1 MNVHMPSSDD
11 TDLVAEWDESYQEES
26 CPVCGRD
33 VGPDPDGGFY
43 VEGDPTGVDFAHLIA
58 IYVAGPRFLEWYE
71 QQGHQGL
78 EFVPIRGGNGM
89 SRIRIV
95 GSARLSEESGVRL
108 EEECSGCGFRRY
120 SPVEQWVVDEG
131 RWDGSG
137 FFSVEEKPGPLL
149 CTDEVRVGLEQSDL
163 RGIVFVDPRMVR
175 V

>member
-1 MNVHMPSSDD
+1 MKVHMPTSDD
-11 TDLVAEWDESYQEES
+11 TGLAAIWDESYAGET
-26 CPVCGRD
+26 CPTCGRE
-33 VGPDPDGGFY
+33 VGPDPDGGLY
-43 VEGDPTGVDFAHLIA
+43 IEGDATGVDFAHLVT
-58 IYVAGPRFLEWYE
+58 IYVAGPRFVDWYE
-71 QQGHQGL
+71 QQGHRGL
-78 EFVPIRGGNGM
+78 EFVPIRGGDSV

-95 GSARLSEESGVRL
+95 GSAQLSAESGVRL

-120 SPVEQWVVDEG
+120 SPVGQWLVDEG

-149 CTDEVRVGLEQSDL
+149 CTEEVRAGLELSDL